1 MSTIDW
7 LGGVKASMNDDETNT
22 AEKHGVAYLYYF
34 FSIVT
39 FLCILFIHI
48 LVPETKGLSPEDL
61 MGGQKSVTV
70 NEPLLSVQEEF

>member
-1 MSTIDW
+1 
-7 LGGVKASMNDDETNT
+7 MNDDETNT

>member
-1 MSTIDW
+1 
-7 LGGVKASMNDDETNT
+7 MNNDETNT

>member
-1 MSTIDW
+1 
-7 LGGVKASMNDDETNT
+7 MNDDETNT

-61 MGGQKSVTV
+61 MGNHKSVTV

>member
-1 MSTIDW
+1 
-7 LGGVKASMNDDETNT
+7 MNDDETNT

-34 FSIVT
+34 FSIIT
-39 FLCILFIHI
+39 FLCILFIHV

-61 MGGQKSVTV
+61 MGGPPKPVTV